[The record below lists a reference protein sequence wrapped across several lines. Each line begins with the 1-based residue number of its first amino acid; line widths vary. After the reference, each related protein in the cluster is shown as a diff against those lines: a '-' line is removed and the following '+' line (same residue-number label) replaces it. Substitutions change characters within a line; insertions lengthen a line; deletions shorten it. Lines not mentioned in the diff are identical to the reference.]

1 MKISSLKSSLLSK
14 SLVENFLP
22 IAFKYKSEKD
32 PPCPVFFFLS
42 IVQALV
48 DIYPCNFLQIQH
60 TVIKH
65 VRSSIKQ
72 NTLANCQAH
81 LRSALLIFLI
91 YLFS

>member
-14 SLVENFLP
+14 SLLENFLP

-48 DIYPCNFLQIQH
+48 DIYPCNF
-60 TVIKH
+60 
-65 VRSSIKQ
+65 
-72 NTLANCQAH
+72 
-81 LRSALLIFLI
+81 F
-91 YLFS
+91 